1 MMLREAS
8 SLTDSKGRLGL
19 LVFLDSYKREIS
31 RAVMA
36 FSMKGSDTVKIAQA
50 FSVTIGLSK
59 LSDS

>member
-1 MMLREAS
+1 M
-8 SLTDSKGRLGL
+8 T
-19 LVFLDSYKREIS
+19 
-31 RAVMA
+31 

>member
-1 MMLREAS
+1 
-8 SLTDSKGRLGL
+8 
-19 LVFLDSYKREIS
+19 
-31 RAVMA
+31 MA